1 LPCIQ
6 PRIRSAVAL
15 AASLLAIATSAR
27 AQQIPP
33 AVKAAESSID
43 PEKIRAHVKFL
54 AGDLLEGRGP
64 GLRGSELA
72 AQYIATQ
79 FALYGL
85 KPGGDNGTYLQ
96 QINFVGMK
104 AIPDKTT
111 MSLIPPKRP
120 DGQIGIMLYSYDL
133 KYGDDFTVSNQT
145 LTPAVDIDAPIV
157 FVGYG
162 VDAPEFNWNDYAN
175 IDVKGKVI
183 LCIVGDPPSTDPN
196 FFGGDALTY
205 YGRWTYKFEQA
216 ARMGAVGAL
225 IIHRTDL
232 ASYGWDVVKN
242 SNTSEK
248 TYLRDNK
255 DPQLEAASWIQL
267 DVANTIFKATGW
279 TDASGH
285 VGYSNSTIITVS
297 GDHKV
302 YQDGKPISL
311 KDLTAG
317 LFSVA
322 VTPLVKVEDGVPQSE
337 VQAVIDAVKRSGKG
351 APRIL
356 QSPVD
361 MMIEAAGKRGF
372 KAIELP
378 VRLHAHVESV
388 VRPFQ
393 SPNVVGILP
402 GSSYSLL
409 SSRSAAEGSASPT
422 TNSKDQAVLYTAHFD
437 HLGFVPGMAGDN
449 IYNGAADNATGC
461 GMLLELARVW
471 SQLAQS
477 STKLPHSVIFASVTA
492 EEQGLLGSEYL
503 GQHPPIPA
511 GQIALD
517 INYDMIL
524 PIGVPLETN
533 VNGAQRTTFFPTVEA
548 TAKRFN
554 LAIVP
559 DPKPSAGSYYRSDH
573 FSLSRVG
580 IPAFSIETGNLYEG
594 HDAAWGK
601 KQHEDFT
608 ANDYHNFSDNYH
620 TDWDFAGNAKLDRFG
635 MDLGWQALTAPTTIN
650 WLPKDEFEA
659 ARKASLKTN

>member
-1 LPCIQ
+1 MPCLQ
-6 PRIRSAVAL
+6 SSIRSTVAL
-15 AASLLAIATSAR
+15 AASLLLLSAS
-27 AQQIPP
+27 APAQTKTQQIPP
-33 AVKAAESSID
+33 AVKAAEASID

-54 AGDLLEGRGP
+54 ADDLLEGRGP
-64 GLRGSELA
+64 GLRGSEIA

-96 QINFVGMK
+96 QINFVGMN

-111 MSLIPPKRP
+111 MSIIPPKRP
-120 DGQIGIMLYSYDL
+120 DGEIGIMLYSYDL
-133 KYGDDFTVSNQT
+133 KYGDDYTVSNRT
-145 LTPAVDIDAPIV
+145 LTPTVDIDAPIV

-162 VDAPEFNWNDYAN
+162 VTAPEFNWNDYAN

-183 LCIVGDPPSTDPN
+183 LCIVGDPPSKDPA

-216 ARMGAVGAL
+216 ARMGAVGTL

-248 TYLRDNK
+248 TYLHDNK

-267 DVANTIFKATGW
+267 DVAKQIFKSSNL
-279 TDASGH
+279 DA
-285 VGYSNSTIITVS
+285 
-297 GDHKV
+297 
-302 YQDGKPISL
+302 
-311 KDLTAG
+311 
-317 LFSVA
+317 
-322 VTPLVKVEDGVPQSE
+322 
-337 VQAVIDAVKRSGKG
+337 DAE
-351 APRIL
+351 
-356 QSPVD
+356 
-361 MMIEAAGKRGF
+361 IEAAGKRGF

-393 SPNVVGILP
+393 SPNVVGILSA
-402 GSSYSLL
+402 GSHCP
-409 SSRSAAEGSASPT
+409 PT
-422 TNSKDQAVLYTAHFD
+422 TICEPKISEINQAVKDQAVLYTAHFD
-437 HLGFVPGMAGDN
+437 HLGFVPGMSGDN

-477 STKLPHSVIFASVTA
+477 GTKLPHSVIFSAVTA

-608 ANDYHNFSDNYH
+608 AHDYHNFTDNYH
-620 TDWDFAGNAKLDRFG
+620 ADWNFAGNAKLDRFG
-635 MDLGWQALTAPTTIN
+635 MDLGWQALTAPSTIN
-650 WLPKDEFEA
+650 WLPKDEFEP
-659 ARKASLKTN
+659 ARKASLATR

>member
-1 LPCIQ
+1 LNC
-6 PRIRSAVAL
+6 IRSAASL
-15 AASLLAIATSAR
+15 AASLFILTLGALA
-27 AQQIPP
+27 QNIPS
-33 AVKAAESSID
+33 AVKTAEDSID
-43 PEKIRAHVKFL
+43 PERIRAQVKFL
-54 AGDLLEGRGP
+54 SDDLLEGRGP
-64 GLRGSELA
+64 GLRGSEIA

-96 QINFVGMK
+96 QINFVGMN
-104 AIPDKTT
+104 AIPEKTT
-111 MSLIPPKRP
+111 MSIIPPKRP
-120 DGQIGIMLYSYDL
+120 EGQIGIMLYSYDL
-133 KYGDDFTVSNQT
+133 KYGDDYTVSNRT
-145 LTPAVDIDAPIV
+145 LTPVVDIDAPIV

-162 VDAPEFNWNDYAN
+162 VDAPEFNWNDYAG

-205 YGRWTYKFEQA
+205 YGRWTYKFEEA
-216 ARMGAVGAL
+216 ARKGAIGAL

-248 TYLRDNK
+248 TYIRDNK

-267 DVANTIFKATGW
+267 DVAKQIFKSSNL
-279 TDASGH
+279 DA
-285 VGYSNSTIITVS
+285 
-297 GDHKV
+297 
-302 YQDGKPISL
+302 
-311 KDLTAG
+311 
-317 LFSVA
+317 
-322 VTPLVKVEDGVPQSE
+322 
-337 VQAVIDAVKRSGKG
+337 DAE
-351 APRIL
+351 
-356 QSPVD
+356 
-361 MMIEAAGKRGF
+361 IEAAGKRGF

-402 GSSYSLL
+402 GSN
-409 SSRSAAEGSASPT
+409 AS
-422 TNSKDQAVLYTAHFD
+422 SKDQAVLYTAHFD

-461 GMLLELARVW
+461 GMLLEMARAW

-477 STKLPHSVIFASVTA
+477 GTKLPHSVIFSAVTA

-524 PIGVPLETN
+524 PIGVPLQVN

-594 HDAAWGK
+594 HDPGWGK

-608 ANDYHNFSDNYH
+608 AHDYHNFTDNYH
-620 TDWDFAGNAKLDRFG
+620 ADWNFAGNAKLDRFG
-635 MDLGWQALTAPTTIN
+635 MELGWQALAAPTTIN
-650 WLPKDEFEA
+650 WKPNDEFEA
-659 ARKASLKTN
+659 ARKASLASK

>member
-1 LPCIQ
+1 MN
-6 PRIRSAVAL
+6 RIRSTTVL
-15 AASLLAIATSAR
+15 AASFFLLSLGAA
-27 AQQIPP
+27 AQNIPP
-33 AVKAAESSID
+33 AVKTAEASID

-54 AGDLLEGRGP
+54 SDDLLEGRGP

-96 QINFVGMK
+96 QINFVGMN
-104 AIPDKTT
+104 AIPEKTT
-111 MSLIPPKRP
+111 MSIIPPKRP
-120 DGQIGIMLYSYDL
+120 EGQIGIMLYSYDL
-133 KYGDDFTVSNQT
+133 KYGDDYTVSNRT
-145 LTPAVDIDAPIV
+145 LTPVVDIDAPIV

-162 VDAPEFNWNDYAN
+162 VDAPEFNWNDYAG

-205 YGRWTYKFEQA
+205 YGRWTYKFEEA
-216 ARMGAVGAL
+216 ARKGAIGAL

-248 TYLRDNK
+248 TYIRDNR

-267 DVANTIFKATGW
+267 DVAKQIFK
-279 TDASGH
+279 S
-285 VGYSNSTIITVS
+285 SNLDPDT
-297 GDHKV
+297 
-302 YQDGKPISL
+302 
-311 KDLTAG
+311 
-317 LFSVA
+317 
-322 VTPLVKVEDGVPQSE
+322 E
-337 VQAVIDAVKRSGKG
+337 
-351 APRIL
+351 
-356 QSPVD
+356 
-361 MMIEAAGKRGF
+361 IEAAGKRGF

-402 GSSYSLL
+402 G
-409 SSRSAAEGSASPT
+409 
-422 TNSKDQAVLYTAHFD
+422 TNALSKDQAVLYTAHFD

-461 GMLLELARVW
+461 GMLVELARVW
-471 SQLAQS
+471 SQLAES
-477 STKLPHSVIFASVTA
+477 GTKLPHSVIFAAVTA

-511 GQIALD
+511 GQVALD

-524 PIGVPLETN
+524 PIGVPLEVN

-608 ANDYHNFSDNYH
+608 AHDYHNFSDNYH
-620 TDWDFAGNAKLDRFG
+620 ADWNFAGNAKLDRFG
-635 MDLGWQALTAPTTIN
+635 MELGWQALAAPTTIN
-650 WLPKDEFEA
+650 WKPNDEFGA
-659 ARKASLKTN
+659 ARRASLASK

>member
-1 LPCIQ
+1 LN
-6 PRIRSAVAL
+6 RIRSAAVL
-15 AASLLAIATSAR
+15 AASFFILSLGALA
-27 AQQIPP
+27 QNIPS
-33 AVKAAESSID
+33 AVKTAEDSID

-54 AGDLLEGRGP
+54 SDDLLEGRGP
-64 GLRGSELA
+64 GLRGSEIA

-96 QINFVGMK
+96 QINFVGMN
-104 AIPDKTT
+104 AIPEKTT
-111 MSLIPPKRP
+111 MSIIPPKRP
-120 DGQIGIMLYSYDL
+120 EGQIGIMLYSYDL
-133 KYGDDFTVSNQT
+133 KYGDDYTVSNRT
-145 LTPAVDIDAPIV
+145 LTPVVDIDAPIV

-162 VDAPEFNWNDYAN
+162 VDAPEFNWNDYAG

-205 YGRWTYKFEQA
+205 YGRWTYKFEEA
-216 ARMGAVGAL
+216 ARKGAVGAL

-248 TYLRDNK
+248 TYIRDNK

-267 DVANTIFKATGW
+267 DVAKQIFKSSNL
-279 TDASGH
+279 DA
-285 VGYSNSTIITVS
+285 
-297 GDHKV
+297 
-302 YQDGKPISL
+302 
-311 KDLTAG
+311 
-317 LFSVA
+317 
-322 VTPLVKVEDGVPQSE
+322 
-337 VQAVIDAVKRSGKG
+337 DAEI
-351 APRIL
+351 A
-356 QSPVD
+356 
-361 MMIEAAGKRGF
+361 AAGKRGF
-372 KAIELP
+372 KAIDLP

-393 SPNVVGILP
+393 SPNVVGIVP
-402 GSSYSLL
+402 GTN
-409 SSRSAAEGSASPT
+409 AS
-422 TNSKDQAVLYTAHFD
+422 SKDQAVLYTAHFD

-449 IYNGAADNATGC
+449 ICNGAADNATGC
-461 GMLLELARVW
+461 GMLLEMARAW

-477 STKLPHSVIFASVTA
+477 GTKLPHSVIFSAVTA

-524 PIGVPLETN
+524 PIGVPLQVN

-608 ANDYHNFSDNYH
+608 AHDYHNFTDNYH
-620 TDWDFAGNAKLDRFG
+620 ADWNFAGNAKLDRFG
-635 MDLGWQALTAPTTIN
+635 MELGWQALAAPTTIN
-650 WLPKDEFEA
+650 WKPNDEFEP
-659 ARKASLKTN
+659 ARKGSLASK

>member
-1 LPCIQ
+1 LPHIKT
-6 PRIRSAVAL
+6 RIRSAVAL
-15 AASLLAIATSAR
+15 FASLVSIAAIASA
-27 AQQIPP
+27 QTIPP
-33 AVKAAESSID
+33 AVKAAEASID

-54 AGDLLEGRGP
+54 ADDLLEGRGP
-64 GLRGSELA
+64 GLRGSEIA

-96 QINFVGMK
+96 QINMVGMN

-111 MSLIPPKRP
+111 MSIIPPKRP
-120 DGQIGIMLYSYDL
+120 EGQIGITVHSYVL
-133 KYGDDFTVSNQT
+133 KYGDDYTVSNRT
-145 LTPAVDIDAPIV
+145 LTPTVDLDAPIV

-162 VDAPEFNWNDYAN
+162 ITAPEFNWNDYAGV
-175 IDVKGKVI
+175 DVKGKVV
-183 LCIVGDPPSTDPN
+183 LCIVGDPPSTDPA

-267 DVANTIFKATGW
+267 DVAKQIFKSSNLDP
-279 TDASGH
+279 DA
-285 VGYSNSTIITVS
+285 
-297 GDHKV
+297 
-302 YQDGKPISL
+302 
-311 KDLTAG
+311 
-317 LFSVA
+317 
-322 VTPLVKVEDGVPQSE
+322 E
-337 VQAVIDAVKRSGKG
+337 
-351 APRIL
+351 
-356 QSPVD
+356 
-361 MMIEAAGKRGF
+361 IEAAGKRGF

-378 VRLHAHVESV
+378 VRLRAHVEST

-402 GSSYSLL
+402 GKACPDSSLEKVHTCPNRL
-409 SSRSAAEGSASPT
+409 G
-422 TNSKDQAVLYTAHFD
+422 DQAVLYTAHFD
-437 HLGFVPGMAGDN
+437 HLGFVPGMSGDN

-461 GMLLELARVW
+461 GMLLELARAW

-477 STKLPHSVIFASVTA
+477 GTKLPHSVIFSAVTA

-524 PIGVPLETN
+524 PIGVPLQVN

-608 ANDYHNFSDNYH
+608 AHDYHNFSDNYH
-620 TDWDFAGNAKLDRFG
+620 ADWDFAGNAKLDRFG

-650 WLPKDEFEA
+650 WKPNDEFEP
-659 ARKASLKTN
+659 ARKVSLEAK

>member
-1 LPCIQ
+1 LPRIQ
-6 PRIRSAVAL
+6 TSIRSAVAL
-15 AASLLAIATSAR
+15 AASLLTLSASAL
-27 AQQIPP
+27 AQANAQTPP
-33 AVKAAESSID
+33 AVKAAEASID

-54 AGDLLEGRGP
+54 ADDLLEGRGP
-64 GLRGSELA
+64 GLRGSEIA

-85 KPGGDNGTYLQ
+85 KPGGDNGTWLQ
-96 QINFVGMK
+96 QINFVGMN
-104 AIPDKTT
+104 AIPAKTT
-111 MSLIPPKRP
+111 MSLVPKKP
-120 DGQIGIMLYSYDL
+120 EGQMSIDLYSIDL
-133 KYGDDFTVSNQT
+133 KYGDDYTVSNRT
-145 LTPAVDIDAPIV
+145 LTPIVDIDAPIV

-162 VDAPEFNWNDYAN
+162 ITAPEFSWNDYAN

-183 LCIVGDPPSTDPN
+183 LCIVGDPPSTDPA

-267 DVANTIFKATGW
+267 DVAKQIFKSSNL
-279 TDASGH
+279 DA
-285 VGYSNSTIITVS
+285 
-297 GDHKV
+297 
-302 YQDGKPISL
+302 
-311 KDLTAG
+311 
-317 LFSVA
+317 
-322 VTPLVKVEDGVPQSE
+322 
-337 VQAVIDAVKRSGKG
+337 DAE
-351 APRIL
+351 
-356 QSPVD
+356 
-361 MMIEAAGKRGF
+361 IEAAGKRGF
-372 KAIELP
+372 KAVELP

-402 GSSYSLL
+402 GEACGGRDGRNCKPGL
-409 SSRSAAEGSASPT
+409 
-422 TNSKDQAVLYTAHFD
+422 DQAVLYTAHLD

-477 STKLPHSVIFASVTA
+477 GTKLPHSVIFAAVTA

-608 ANDYHNFSDNYH
+608 AHDYHNFSDNYH
-620 TDWDFAGNAKLDRFG
+620 PEWDFAGNARLDRFG
-635 MDLGWQALTAPTTIN
+635 MDLGWQALTAPTTIDWKPN
-650 WLPKDEFEA
+650 DEFEP
-659 ARKASLKTN
+659 ARKSSLTTN